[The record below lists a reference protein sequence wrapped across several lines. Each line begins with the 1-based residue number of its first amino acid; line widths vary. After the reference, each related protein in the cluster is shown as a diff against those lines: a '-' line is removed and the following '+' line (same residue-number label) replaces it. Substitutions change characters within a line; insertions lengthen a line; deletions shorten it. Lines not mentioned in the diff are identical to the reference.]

1 MTTVSREFSLAH
13 LTVLGCAP
21 PEMTYIA
28 ARAGYEYV
36 SMRLMRLGLP
46 GEPDHGLVGNRSLFR
61 QTKRALESTGVRLHD
76 VELVRIGDGSDLR
89 RHEPTLEIAA
99 ELGARAVL
107 TSIWTADRPLAIDA
121 LSQLCDLARPYGL
134 TADLEYVPIAAV
146 RNLAEALE
154 VIQAVERDNVGVVI
168 DTHHFHRA
176 GDRPQQLDR
185 VPRSW
190 VHFAQICD
198 APAEIP
204 FDRDEMLHIIREAR
218 LDLGTGGIDVP
229 AILAHLPRVVLSIE
243 QPNVERAS
251 EMGYAEH
258 AARCLE
264 AARRC
269 LGERAGEPQPL

>member
-1 MTTVSREFSLAH
+1 MNREFSLAH

-46 GEPDHGLVGNRSLFR
+46 DEPDYGLVGNPALLK
-61 QTKRALESTGVRLHD
+61 QTRRALASTGVKLHD

-89 RHEPTLEIAA
+89 RHEPTFEIAA

-107 TSIWTADRPLAIDA
+107 TSIWTADRSLAVDA
-121 LSQLCDLARPYGL
+121 FSQLCDLARPYGL
-134 TADLEYVPIAAV
+134 TADLEYVPIASV
-146 RNLAEALE
+146 RNLADALDVIEAT
-154 VIQAVERDNVGVVI
+154 QRDNVGVMI

-185 VPRSW
+185 VPRGW
-190 VHFAQICD
+190 FHFAQICD

-204 FDRDEMLHIIREAR
+204 ADPQEMLHVIREAR
-218 LDLGTGGIDVP
+218 LDIGTGGIDVA
-229 AILAHLPRVVLSIE
+229 AIVAHLPRVVLSIE

-269 LGERAGEPQPL
+269 LDARTAG